1 MIIRLKRWL
10 IDFEYHAV
18 LKLDGNRL
26 WVPFDIIYQ
35 DDTRYCEVRWPQE
48 ARISDYVI
56 DFLLD
61 NVEATCEEKRL
72 YTH

>member
-10 IDFEYHAV
+10 IDFELHAV
-18 LKLDGNRL
+18 LKLDGSRI
-26 WVPFDIIYQ
+26 WTPFHVIYQ
-35 DDTRYCEVRWPQE
+35 DDVRYCEIRWPPE
-48 ARISDYVI
+48 VKIADYVL

-72 YTH
+72 HTH